1 MGTKPYL
8 LLCILPLTVFPHH
21 SRVAKFSIRLAMQLK
36 QTIPIA
42 LTAALAYAQ
51 DDSDSG
57 SSGMTNLTALLSST
71 DSLSSLNDLVGNYPD
86 FAATLASW
94 ENVTILAPSN
104 DALET
109 LMNSDA
115 GSMLDNDQFV
125 QSLLRYHVL
134 QSTVYASDITQAP
147 VFAPTYLNSSMYSNV
162 TGGQVVE
169 ARLEDDEVQFVSGLK
184 QVSTV
189 AQPNVNYTNG
199 VVHIIDEVLMIP
211 GNLTSTAQNANL
223 TAFLGA
229 AQNASVASTLLGA
242 EDLTIFAPSNAA
254 FQDIGTL
261 TGNLTMD
268 QLANILSYHVIEG
281 TVAYSSDLSNTSLTT
296 LQGDDVQITIA
307 NGSVMV
313 NNATVTN
320 ANILFAGGV
329 IHVIDQVL
337 NPNAN
342 SSSSSNSSSSDSAD
356 SDNAFGATSSA
367 SEVPFTSGQP
377 TPTTIITDLVTSTS
391 QVIIS
396 QTPTGGAGGA
406 GSESDNSESSSSSTG
421 AAWIAK
427 PTGAMG
433 AAALFGGAAFYAGM

>member
-1 MGTKPYL
+1 MGIPKL
-8 LLCILPLTVFPHH
+8 RILNVK
-21 SRVAKFSIRLAMQLK
+21 SAMQLK

-57 SSGMTNLTALLSST
+57 SGSSGMMNLTALLPST

-86 FAATLASW
+86 FAATLACW
-94 ENVTILAPSN
+94 EDVTILAPSN

-115 GSMLDNDQFV
+115 GSMLDNDEFV

-134 QSTVYASDITQAP
+134 NGTVYSSNITQTP
-147 VFAPTYLNSSMYSNV
+147 IFAPTYLNSSMYSNV
-162 TGGQVVE
+162 TGGQVVAAQMEDGE
-169 ARLEDDEVQFVSGLK
+169 AQFVSGLK

-189 AQPNVNYTNG
+189 SEANVNYTNG

-229 AQNASVASTLLGA
+229 ASNASVAETLLGS
-242 EDLTIFAPSNAA
+242 EDLTIFAPSNSA
-254 FQDIGTL
+254 FQDIGSL
-261 TGNLTMD
+261 TGNLTKDM
-268 QLANILSYHVIEG
+268 LADILSYHVIEG

-296 LQGDDVQITIA
+296 LQGDDVEITIA

-337 NPNAN
+337 NPNQM
-342 SSSSSNSSSSDSAD
+342 SSNSSSNSSD
-356 SDNAFGATSSA
+356 SDNAFGATSTA

-377 TPTTIITDLVTSTS
+377 TPTTTITDLVTSTS
-391 QVIIS
+391 QVIVS
-396 QTPTGGAGGA
+396 QTPAGGA
-406 GSESDNSESSSSSTG
+406 GNAGSDSSDSDSSSSSTDG
-421 AAWIAK
+421 AWIAK

-433 AAALFGGAAFYAGM
+433 AAALFGGAAFLAGM

>member
-1 MGTKPYL
+1 MGIPKL
-8 LLCILPLTVFPHH
+8 RILNVK
-21 SRVAKFSIRLAMQLK
+21 SAMQLK
-36 QTIPIA
+36 QTLPIA

-57 SSGMTNLTALLSST
+57 SGSSGMMNLTALLSGT

-134 QSTVYASDITQAP
+134 QSTVYASDITQTP

-169 ARLEDDEVQFVSGLK
+169 ARMQDDEVQFVSGLK

-199 VVHIIDEVLMIP
+199 VVHIIDDVLMIP

-229 AQNASVASTLLGA
+229 AVNASVASTLLGA

-254 FQDIGTL
+254 FQDIGSL
-261 TGNLTMD
+261 VGNLTMD

-296 LQGDDVQITIA
+296 LQGDDVEITIA
-307 NGSVMV
+307 DGAVMV
-313 NNATVTN
+313 NNATVVN

-337 NPNAN
+337 NPNQM
-342 SSSSSNSSSSDSAD
+342 SSSNSSSSG
-356 SDNAFGATSSA
+356 SDNAFGATTSA
-367 SEVPFTSGQP
+367 SEVPFTSGLP
-377 TPTTIITDLVTSTS
+377 TQTTTYTELMTTTDRV
-391 QVIIS
+391 VES
-396 QTPTGGAGGA
+396 QTPTGGAGNGD
-406 GSESDNSESSSSSTG
+406 SDSSDSDSDSSSSSTDG
-421 AAWIAK
+421 AWIAK

-433 AAALFGGAAFYAGM
+433 AAALFGGAAFLAGM

>member
-1 MGTKPYL
+1 MG
-8 LLCILPLTVFPHH
+8 
-21 SRVAKFSIRLAMQLK
+21 AMQLK

-51 DDSDSG
+51 DDSDSGSG

-86 FAATLASW
+86 FAAALASR
-94 ENVTILAPSN
+94 EDVTILAPSN

-115 GSMLDNDQFV
+115 ASMLDNDQFV
-125 QSLLRYHVL
+125 QALLNYHVING
-134 QSTVYASDITQAP
+134 TVYASNITQTP
-147 VFAPTYLNSSMYSNV
+147 IFAPTYLNSSMYSNV

-169 ARLEDDEVQFVSGLK
+169 ARREDGEVQFVSGLK

-229 AQNASVASTLLGA
+229 ASNASVAETLLGS
-242 EDLTIFAPSNAA
+242 EDLTIFAPSNSA
-254 FQDIGTL
+254 FQDIGSL
-261 TGNLTMD
+261 VGNITMD

-337 NPNAN
+337 NPNSN
-342 SSSSSNSSSSDSAD
+342 SSSSSSNSTSSGSDG
-356 SDNAFGATSSA
+356 DNAFGATSSA

-406 GSESDNSESSSSSTG
+406 GSESDNSDS
-421 AAWIAK
+421 
-427 PTGAMG
+427 
-433 AAALFGGAAFYAGM
+433 

>member
-1 MGTKPYL
+1 MG
-8 LLCILPLTVFPHH
+8 
-21 SRVAKFSIRLAMQLK
+21 RVAKFSIRLAMQLK

-57 SSGMTNLTALLSST
+57 SSGMSNLTALLSNT

-134 QSTVYASDITQAP
+134 QSTVYASDITQTP
-147 VFAPTYLNSSMYSNV
+147 IFAPTYLNSSMYSNV

-169 ARLEDDEVQFVSGLK
+169 ARMQDDEVQFVSGLK

-189 AQPNVNYTNG
+189 AQPNVNYTNC
-199 VVHIIDEVLMIP
+199 VVHIIDDVLMIP

-229 AQNASVASTLLGA
+229 AVNASVASTLLGA

-254 FQDIGTL
+254 FQDIGSL
-261 TGNLTMD
+261 VGNLTMD

-307 NGSVMV
+307 NGAVMV

-337 NPNAN
+337 NPNSN
-342 SSSSSNSSSSDSAD
+342 SSSSSSNSTSPDSD

-377 TPTTIITDLVTSTS
+377 TPTTTFTELVTSTS
-391 QVIIS
+391 QVIVS
-396 QTPTGGAGGA
+396 QTPNGGAGGA
-406 GSESDNSESSSSSTG
+406 DSDSSDSDSDSSSSSSED

-433 AAALFGGAAFYAGM
+433 AAALFGGAAFLAGM

>member
-1 MGTKPYL
+1 MDH
-8 LLCILPLTVFPHH
+8 F
-21 SRVAKFSIRLAMQLK
+21 RVEKFTTWGAMQLK

-57 SSGMTNLTALLSST
+57 SGSSGMMNLTALLSGT

-94 ENVTILAPSN
+94 EDVTILAPSN

-115 GSMLDNDQFV
+115 GSMLDNDEFV

-134 QSTVYASDITQAP
+134 NGTVYASNITQTP
-147 VFAPTYLNSSMYSNV
+147 IFAPTYLNSSMYSNV
-162 TGGQVVE
+162 TGGQVVAAQMEDGE
-169 ARLEDDEVQFVSGLK
+169 AQFVSGLK

-189 AQPNVNYTNG
+189 SEANVNYTNG

-229 AQNASVASTLLGA
+229 ASNASVAETLLGS
-242 EDLTIFAPSNAA
+242 EDLTIFAPSNSA
-254 FQDIGTL
+254 FQDIGSL

-268 QLANILSYHVIEG
+268 MLADILSYHVIEG

-296 LQGDDVQITIA
+296 LQGDDVEITIA

-337 NPNAN
+337 NPNQM
-342 SSSSSNSSSSDSAD
+342 SSNSSSNSSD
-356 SDNAFGATSSA
+356 SDNAFGATSTA

-377 TPTTIITDLVTSTS
+377 TPTTTITDLVTSTS
-391 QVIIS
+391 QVIVS
-396 QTPTGGAGGA
+396 QTPTGGAGNA
-406 GSESDNSESSSSSTG
+406 GSDSSDSDSSSSSTDG
-421 AAWIAK
+421 AWIAK

-433 AAALFGGAAFYAGM
+433 AAALFGGAAFLAGM

>member
-1 MGTKPYL
+1 MGIPKL
-8 LLCILPLTVFPHH
+8 RILNVK
-21 SRVAKFSIRLAMQLK
+21 SAMQLK

-51 DDSDSG
+51 DDSYSGSG
-57 SSGMTNLTALLSST
+57 SSGMTNLTALLSGT

-94 ENVTILAPSN
+94 EDVTILAPII

-109 LMNSDA
+109 LMTSDA
-115 GSMLDNDQFV
+115 GSMLDNDEFV

-134 QSTVYASDITQAP
+134 NGTVYSSNITQTP
-147 VFAPTYLNSSMYSNV
+147 IFAPTYLNSSMYSNV
-162 TGGQVVE
+162 TGGQVVAAQMEDGE
-169 ARLEDDEVQFVSGLK
+169 AQFVSGLK
-184 QVSTV
+184 QVSSV
-189 AQPNVNYTNG
+189 SEANVNYTNG

-229 AQNASVASTLLGA
+229 ASNASVAETLLGS
-242 EDLTIFAPSNAA
+242 EDLTIFAPSNSA
-254 FQDIGTL
+254 FQD
-261 TGNLTMD
+261 
-268 QLANILSYHVIEG
+268 IEG

-296 LQGDDVQITIA
+296 LQGDDVEITIA
-307 NGSVMV
+307 NGAVMV

-337 NPNAN
+337 NPN
-342 SSSSSNSSSSDSAD
+342 SSSSSNSSSSG

-377 TPTTIITDLVTSTS
+377 TQTTTYTELVTSTS

-396 QTPTGGAGGA
+396 QTPTGGAGG
-406 GSESDNSESSSSSTG
+406 GGSGNSDSSESMSSSTDG
-421 AAWIAK
+421 AWIAK

-433 AAALFGGAAFYAGM
+433 AAALF

>member
-1 MGTKPYL
+1 MGSTKPYL

-134 QSTVYASDITQAP
+134 QSTVYASDITQTP

-169 ARLEDDEVQFVSGLK
+169 ARMQDDEAQFVSGLK

-199 VVHIIDEVLMIP
+199 VVHIIDDVLMIP

-254 FQDIGTL
+254 FQDIGSL
-261 TGNLTMD
+261 VGNLTMD

-296 LQGDDVQITIA
+296 LQGDDVEITIA
-307 NGSVMV
+307 NGAVMV

-337 NPNAN
+337 NPN
-342 SSSSSNSSSSDSAD
+342 SSSSSNSSSSG

-377 TPTTIITDLVTSTS
+377 TQTTTYTELVTSTS

-406 GSESDNSESSSSSTG
+406 GSGSGNSDSSESMSSSTDG
-421 AAWIAK
+421 AWIAK

-433 AAALFGGAAFYAGM
+433 AAALFGGAAFLAGM

>member
-1 MGTKPYL
+1 
-8 LLCILPLTVFPHH
+8 
-21 SRVAKFSIRLAMQLK
+21 MQLK

-51 DDSDSG
+51 EDSGSG

-104 DALET
+104 DALQT

-134 QSTVYASDITQAP
+134 QSTVYASDITQTP
-147 VFAPTYLNSSMYSNV
+147 IFAPTYLNSSMYSNV

-169 ARLEDDEVQFVSGLK
+169 ARMQDDEVQFVSGLK

-229 AQNASVASTLLGA
+229 AENASVASTLLGA
-242 EDLTIFAPSNAA
+242 EDLTIFAPSNSA
-254 FQDIGTL
+254 FQDIGSL
-261 TGNLTMD
+261 VGNLTME
-268 QLANILSYHVIEG
+268 QLANILSYHVING
-281 TVAYSSDLSNTSLTT
+281 TVAYSSDLSNTSLPT
-296 LQGDDVQITIA
+296 LEGSDVQITIS

-337 NPNAN
+337 NPNSN
-342 SSSSSNSSSSDSAD
+342 SSSSSNSTSSGSNN
-356 SDNAFGATSSA
+356 DNAFGATSSA
-367 SEVPFTSGQP
+367 SDVPFTSGQP
-377 TPTTIITDLVTSTS
+377 APTTTYTQLVTSTS

-406 GSESDNSESSSSSTG
+406 NSDSSGSSSSSTG

-427 PTGAMG
+427 PTGAVG

>member
-1 MGTKPYL
+1 MG
-8 LLCILPLTVFPHH
+8 HH
-21 SRVAKFSIRLAMQLK
+21 SRVVKFSIRLAMQLK

-51 DDSDSG
+51 EDSGSG

-94 ENVTILAPSN
+94 EDVTILAPSN

-115 GSMLDNDQFV
+115 GSMLDNDEFV

-134 QSTVYASDITQAP
+134 NGTVYSSNITQTP
-147 VFAPTYLNSSMYSNV
+147 IFAPTYLNSSMYSNV
-162 TGGQVVE
+162 TGGQVVA

-199 VVHIIDEVLMIP
+199 VVHIIDDVLMIP

-229 AQNASVASTLLGA
+229 AENASVASTLLGA
-242 EDLTIFAPSNAA
+242 EDLTIFAPSNSA
-254 FQDIGTL
+254 FQDIGSL
-261 TGNLTMD
+261 VGNLTME
-268 QLANILSYHVIEG
+268 QLANILSYHVING
-281 TVAYSSDLSNTSLTT
+281 TVAYSSDLSNTSLPT
-296 LQGDDVQITIA
+296 LEGSDVQITIS

-337 NPNAN
+337 NPNSN
-342 SSSSSNSSSSDSAD
+342 SSSSSNSTSSGSNN
-356 SDNAFGATSSA
+356 DNAFGATSSA
-367 SEVPFTSGQP
+367 SDVPFTSGQP
-377 TPTTIITDLVTSTS
+377 APTTTYTQLVTSTS

-406 GSESDNSESSSSSTG
+406 NSDSSGSSSSSTG

-427 PTGAMG
+427 PTGAVG

>member
-1 MGTKPYL
+1 MGIPKL
-8 LLCILPLTVFPHH
+8 RILNVK
-21 SRVAKFSIRLAMQLK
+21 SAMQLK

-57 SSGMTNLTALLSST
+57 SGSSGMMNLTALLSST

-134 QSTVYASDITQAP
+134 QSTVYASDITQTP
-147 VFAPTYLNSSMYSNV
+147 VFAPTYLNSTMYSNV

-169 ARLEDDEVQFVSGLK
+169 ARMQDNEVQFVSGLK

-189 AQPNVNYTNG
+189 AQPNVNYTNS
-199 VVHIIDEVLMIP
+199 VVHIIDDVLMIP

-229 AQNASVASTLLGA
+229 AVNASVASTLLGA

-254 FQDIGTL
+254 FQDIGSL
-261 TGNLTMD
+261 VGNLTMD

-337 NPNAN
+337 NPNSN
-342 SSSSSNSSSSDSAD
+342 SSSSSSNSNSSSSG

-377 TPTTIITDLVTSTS
+377 TQTTTYTELVTSTS

-406 GSESDNSESSSSSTG
+406 GSGSGNSDSSESMSSSTDG
-421 AAWIAK
+421 AWIAK

-433 AAALFGGAAFYAGM
+433 AAALFGGAAFLAGM

>member
-134 QSTVYASDITQAP
+134 QSTVYASDITQTP

-169 ARLEDDEVQFVSGLK
+169 ARMQDDEVQFVSGLK

-199 VVHIIDEVLMIP
+199 VVHIIDDVLMIP
-211 GNLTSTAQNANL
+211 GNLSSTAQNANL

-337 NPNAN
+337 NPNSN
-342 SSSSSNSSSSDSAD
+342 SSSSSSNSTSSDSD

-406 GSESDNSESSSSSTG
+406 GSESDNSDSSSSSTG

>member
-1 MGTKPYL
+1 MGIPKL
-8 LLCILPLTVFPHH
+8 RIL
-21 SRVAKFSIRLAMQLK
+21 SIRSIMQLK

-57 SSGMTNLTALLSST
+57 SGSSGMMNLTALLSST

-86 FAATLASW
+86 FAAALASR
-94 ENVTILAPSN
+94 EDVTILAPSN

-125 QSLLRYHVL
+125 QSLLRYLVL
-134 QSTVYASDITQAP
+134 QSTVYASDITQTP

-169 ARLEDDEVQFVSGLK
+169 ARREDGEVQFVSGLK

-337 NPNAN
+337 NPNSN
-342 SSSSSNSSSSDSAD
+342 SSSSSSNSSD
-356 SDNAFGATSSA
+356 SDNAFGATSTA

-377 TPTTIITDLVTSTS
+377 TPTTTITELVTSTS
-391 QVIIS
+391 QVIVS
-396 QTPTGGAGGA
+396 QTPTGGAGNA
-406 GSESDNSESSSSSTG
+406 DSDSSDSNSDSSSSSTDG
-421 AAWIAK
+421 AWIAK

-433 AAALFGGAAFYAGM
+433 AAALFGGAAFLAGM

>member
-1 MGTKPYL
+1 
-8 LLCILPLTVFPHH
+8 
-21 SRVAKFSIRLAMQLK
+21 MQLK
-36 QTIPIA
+36 QILPIA

-51 DDSDSG
+51 DGSDSGSG

-86 FAATLASW
+86 FAAALASR
-94 ENVTILAPSN
+94 EDVTILAPSN

-115 GSMLDNDQFV
+115 ASMLDNDQFV
-125 QSLLRYHVL
+125 QALLNYHVING
-134 QSTVYASDITQAP
+134 TVYASNITQTP
-147 VFAPTYLNSSMYSNV
+147 IFAPTYLNSSMYSNV

-169 ARLEDDEVQFVSGLK
+169 ARREDGEVQFVSGLK

-229 AQNASVASTLLGA
+229 AQNASIASTLLGA

-254 FQDIGTL
+254 FQDIGSL
-261 TGNLTMD
+261 TGNLTME
-268 QLANILSYHVIEG
+268 QLANILSYHVING
-281 TVAYSSDLSNTSLTT
+281 TVAYTSDLSNTSLPT
-296 LQGDDVQITIA
+296 LEGSDVQITIS

-320 ANILFAGGV
+320 ANILFSGGV

-337 NPNAN
+337 NPN
-342 SSSSSNSSSSDSAD
+342 STSGSSSNSSSSG
-356 SDNAFGATSSA
+356 SDNENAFGATSSA
-367 SEVPFTSGQP
+367 SNVPFTSGQP
-377 TPTTIITDLVTSTS
+377 APTTTYTELVTSTS

-406 GSESDNSESSSSSTG
+406 SGAGSDSGNSDSSSSSTG

>member
-1 MGTKPYL
+1 
-8 LLCILPLTVFPHH
+8 
-21 SRVAKFSIRLAMQLK
+21 MQLK

-51 DDSDSG
+51 DDSDSGSG

-86 FAATLASW
+86 FAAALASR
-94 ENVTILAPSN
+94 EDVTILAPSN

-115 GSMLDNDQFV
+115 ASMLDNDQFV
-125 QSLLRYHVL
+125 QALLNYHVING
-134 QSTVYASDITQAP
+134 TVYASNITQTP
-147 VFAPTYLNSSMYSNV
+147 IFAPTYLNSSMYSNV

-169 ARLEDDEVQFVSGLK
+169 ARREDGEVQFVSGLK

-229 AQNASVASTLLGA
+229 AQNASVAQTLLGA
-242 EDLTIFAPSNAA
+242 EDLTIFAPSNSA
-254 FQDIGTL
+254 FQDIGSL
-261 TGNLTMD
+261 LGNITMD

-342 SSSSSNSSSSDSAD
+342 SSSSSNSSSSDSG

-377 TPTTIITDLVTSTS
+377 APTTTYTELVTSTS

-396 QTPTGGAGGA
+396 QTPTGGAGNA
-406 GSESDNSESSSSSTG
+406 DSDSSDSDSSDSSSSSTDG
-421 AAWIAK
+421 AWIAK

-433 AAALFGGAAFYAGM
+433 AAALFGGAAFLAGM

>member
-1 MGTKPYL
+1 MGIPKL
-8 LLCILPLTVFPHH
+8 RILNVK
-21 SRVAKFSIRLAMQLK
+21 SAMQLK
-36 QTIPIA
+36 QTLPIA
-42 LTAALAYAQ
+42 LTAALALAYAQ
-51 DDSDSG
+51 EDSGSG
-57 SSGMTNLTALLSST
+57 SSGMTNLTSLLSST

-134 QSTVYASDITQAP
+134 QSTVYASDITQTP

-169 ARLEDDEVQFVSGLK
+169 ARMQDDEVQFVSGLK

-199 VVHIIDEVLMIP
+199 VVHIIDDVLMIP

-229 AQNASVASTLLGA
+229 AVNASVASTLLGA

-254 FQDIGTL
+254 FQDIGSL
-261 TGNLTMD
+261 VGNLTMD

-296 LQGDDVQITIA
+296 LQGDDVEITIA
-307 NGSVMV
+307 DGAVMV
-313 NNATVTN
+313 NNATVVN

-337 NPNAN
+337 NPNQM
-342 SSSSSNSSSSDSAD
+342 SSSNSSSTG
-356 SDNAFGATSSA
+356 SDNAFGATTSA
-367 SEVPFTSGQP
+367 SEVPFTSGLP
-377 TPTTIITDLVTSTS
+377 TQTTTYTELMTTTDRV
-391 QVIIS
+391 VES
-396 QTPTGGAGGA
+396 QTPTGGAGNGD
-406 GSESDNSESSSSSTG
+406 SDSSDSDSDSSSSSTDG
-421 AAWIAK
+421 AWIAK

-433 AAALFGGAAFYAGM
+433 AAALFGGAAFLAGM

>member
-1 MGTKPYL
+1 MGE
-8 LLCILPLTVFPHH
+8 
-21 SRVAKFSIRLAMQLK
+21 
-36 QTIPIA
+36 
-42 LTAALAYAQ
+42 
-51 DDSDSG
+51 DSGSG

-134 QSTVYASDITQAP
+134 QSTVYASDITQTP

-169 ARLEDDEVQFVSGLK
+169 ARMQDDEVQFVSGLK

-199 VVHIIDEVLMIP
+199 VVHIIDDVLMIP

-229 AQNASVASTLLGA
+229 AQNASVASTLLGS

-254 FQDIGTL
+254 FQDIGSL
-261 TGNLTMD
+261 VGNLTMD

-296 LQGDDVQITIA
+296 LQGDDVEITIA
-307 NGSVMV
+307 NGAVMV

-337 NPNAN
+337 NPN
-342 SSSSSNSSSSDSAD
+342 SKSSSNSSSSG

-377 TPTTIITDLVTSTS
+377 TQTTTYTELMTTTDRV
-391 QVIIS
+391 VES
-396 QTPTGGAGGA
+396 QTPNGGAGGA
-406 GSESDNSESSSSSTG
+406 DSDSSDSDSDSSSSSSED

-433 AAALFGGAAFYAGM
+433 AAALFGGAALLAGM

>member
-1 MGTKPYL
+1 
-8 LLCILPLTVFPHH
+8 
-21 SRVAKFSIRLAMQLK
+21 MQLK

-51 DDSDSG
+51 DDSDSGSG

-86 FAATLASW
+86 FAAALASR
-94 ENVTILAPSN
+94 EDVTILAPSN

-115 GSMLDNDQFV
+115 ASMLDNDQFV
-125 QSLLRYHVL
+125 QALLNYHVING
-134 QSTVYASDITQAP
+134 TVYASNITQTP
-147 VFAPTYLNSSMYSNV
+147 IFAPTYLNSSMYSNV

-169 ARLEDDEVQFVSGLK
+169 ARREDGEVQFVSGLK

-189 AQPNVNYTNG
+189 AQRNVNYTNG

-229 AQNASVASTLLGA
+229 AQNASVAQTLLGA
-242 EDLTIFAPSNAA
+242 EDLTIFAPSNSA
-254 FQDIGTL
+254 FQDIGSL
-261 TGNLTMD
+261 LGNITMD

-342 SSSSSNSSSSDSAD
+342 SSSSSNSSSSDSG

-377 TPTTIITDLVTSTS
+377 APTTTYTELVTSTS

-396 QTPTGGAGGA
+396 QTPTGGAGNA
-406 GSESDNSESSSSSTG
+406 DSDSSDSDSSDSSSSSTDG
-421 AAWIAK
+421 AWIAK

-433 AAALFGGAAFYAGM
+433 AAALFGGAAFLAGM

>member
-1 MGTKPYL
+1 MGK
-8 LLCILPLTVFPHH
+8 VVQFN
-21 SRVAKFSIRLAMQLK
+21 IRLAMQLK

-51 DDSDSG
+51 EDSGSG

-134 QSTVYASDITQAP
+134 QSTVYASDITQTP

-169 ARLEDDEVQFVSGLK
+169 ARMQDDEVQFVSGLK

-199 VVHIIDEVLMIP
+199 VVHIIDDVLMIP

-229 AQNASVASTLLGA
+229 AENASVASTLLGA
-242 EDLTIFAPSNAA
+242 EDLTIFAPSNSA
-254 FQDIGTL
+254 FQDIGSL
-261 TGNLTMD
+261 TSNLTMD

-296 LQGDDVQITIA
+296 LQGDDVEITIA

-337 NPNAN
+337 NPNSN
-342 SSSSSNSSSSDSAD
+342 SSSSSSNSSSSDSD

-377 TPTTIITDLVTSTS
+377 TPTTTFTELVTSTS
-391 QVIIS
+391 QVIVS
-396 QTPTGGAGGA
+396 QTPTGGAGA
-406 GSESDNSESSSSSTG
+406 DSDSSDSDSDSTSSSED

-427 PTGAMG
+427 PTGAM
-433 AAALFGGAAFYAGM
+433 

>member
-1 MGTKPYL
+1 MGIPKL
-8 LLCILPLTVFPHH
+8 RILNVK
-21 SRVAKFSIRLAMQLK
+21 SAMQLK
-36 QTIPIA
+36 QTLPIA

-57 SSGMTNLTALLSST
+57 SGSSGMMNLTALLSST

-134 QSTVYASDITQAP
+134 QSTVYASDITQTP
-147 VFAPTYLNSSMYSNV
+147 VFAPTYLNRSMYSNV

-169 ARLEDDEVQFVSGLK
+169 ARMQDDEVQFVSGLK

-199 VVHIIDEVLMIP
+199 VVHIIDDVLMIP

-229 AQNASVASTLLGA
+229 AVNASVASTLLGA

-254 FQDIGTL
+254 FQDIGSL
-261 TGNLTMD
+261 VGNLTMD

-296 LQGDDVQITIA
+296 LQGDDVEITIA
-307 NGSVMV
+307 DGAVMV
-313 NNATVTN
+313 NNATVVN

-337 NPNAN
+337 NPNQM
-342 SSSSSNSSSSDSAD
+342 SSSNSSSTG
-356 SDNAFGATSSA
+356 SDNAFGATTSA
-367 SEVPFTSGQP
+367 SEVPFTSGLP
-377 TPTTIITDLVTSTS
+377 TQTTTYTELMTTTDRV
-391 QVIIS
+391 VES
-396 QTPTGGAGGA
+396 QTPTGGAGNGD
-406 GSESDNSESSSSSTG
+406 SDSSDSDSDSSSSSTDG
-421 AAWIAK
+421 AWIAK

-433 AAALFGGAAFYAGM
+433 AAALFGGAAFLAGM

>member
-1 MGTKPYL
+1 MG
-8 LLCILPLTVFPHH
+8 
-21 SRVAKFSIRLAMQLK
+21 
-36 QTIPIA
+36 
-42 LTAALAYAQ
+42 
-51 DDSDSG
+51 
-57 SSGMTNLTALLSST
+57 
-71 DSLSSLNDLVGNYPD
+71 SLSSLNDLVGNYPD

-134 QSTVYASDITQAP
+134 QSTVYASDITQTP

-169 ARLEDDEVQFVSGLK
+169 ARMQDDEVQFVSGLK

-199 VVHIIDEVLMIP
+199 VVHIIDDVLMIP
-211 GNLTSTAQNANL
+211 GNLSSTAQNANL

-242 EDLTIFAPSNAA
+242 EDLTIFAPSNSA
-254 FQDIGTL
+254 FQDIGSL
-261 TGNLTMD
+261 TSNLTMD

-296 LQGDDVQITIA
+296 LQGDDVEITIA
-307 NGSVMV
+307 DGAVMV
-313 NNATVTN
+313 NNATVVN

-337 NPNAN
+337 NPNQM
-342 SSSSSNSSSSDSAD
+342 SSSNSSSSG
-356 SDNAFGATSSA
+356 SDNAFGATTSA
-367 SEVPFTSGQP
+367 SEVPFTSGLP
-377 TPTTIITDLVTSTS
+377 TQTTTYTELMPTTDRV
-391 QVIIS
+391 VES
-396 QTPTGGAGGA
+396 QTPTGGAGNGD
-406 GSESDNSESSSSSTG
+406 SDSSDSDSDSSSSSTDG
-421 AAWIAK
+421 AWIAK

-433 AAALFGGAAFYAGM
+433 AAALFGGAAFLAGM

>member
-1 MGTKPYL
+1 MGIPKL
-8 LLCILPLTVFPHH
+8 RILNVK
-21 SRVAKFSIRLAMQLK
+21 SAMQLK

-57 SSGMTNLTALLSST
+57 SGSSGMMNLTALLSGT

-94 ENVTILAPSN
+94 EDVTILAPSN

-115 GSMLDNDQFV
+115 GSMLDNDEFV

-134 QSTVYASDITQAP
+134 NGTVYSSNITQTP
-147 VFAPTYLNSSMYSNV
+147 IFAPTYLNSSMYSNV
-162 TGGQVVE
+162 TGGQVVAAQMEDGE
-169 ARLEDDEVQFVSGLK
+169 AQFVSGLK

-189 AQPNVNYTNG
+189 SEANVNYTNG

-229 AQNASVASTLLGA
+229 ASNASVAETLLGS
-242 EDLTIFAPSNAA
+242 EDLTIFAPSNGA
-254 FQDIGTL
+254 FQDIGSL

-268 QLANILSYHVIEG
+268 MLADILSYHVIEG

-296 LQGDDVQITIA
+296 LQGDDVEITIA

-337 NPNAN
+337 NPNQMS
-342 SSSSSNSSSSDSAD
+342 SSSSSNAG
-356 SDNAFGATSSA
+356 SDNAFGATTSA
-367 SEVPFTSGQP
+367 SEVPFTSGLP
-377 TPTTIITDLVTSTS
+377 TQTTTYTELMTTTDRV
-391 QVIIS
+391 VES
-396 QTPTGGAGGA
+396 QTPTGGAGNGD
-406 GSESDNSESSSSSTG
+406 SDSSDSDSDSSSSSTDG
-421 AAWIAK
+421 AWIAK

-433 AAALFGGAAFYAGM
+433 AAALFGGAAFLAGM

>member
-1 MGTKPYL
+1 MGIPKL
-8 LLCILPLTVFPHH
+8 RIL
-21 SRVAKFSIRLAMQLK
+21 SIRSIMQLK
-36 QTIPIA
+36 QTLSIA

-51 DDSDSG
+51 DGSDSGSG

-86 FAATLASW
+86 FAAALASR
-94 ENVTILAPSN
+94 EDVTILAPSN

-115 GSMLDNDQFV
+115 ASMLDNDQFV
-125 QSLLRYHVL
+125 QALLNYHVING
-134 QSTVYASDITQAP
+134 TVYASNITQTP
-147 VFAPTYLNSSMYSNV
+147 IFAPTYLNSSMYSNV

-169 ARLEDDEVQFVSGLK
+169 ARREDGEVQFVSGLK

-199 VVHIIDEVLMIP
+199 VVHIIDDVLMIP

-229 AQNASVASTLLGA
+229 AENASVASTLLGA
-242 EDLTIFAPSNAA
+242 EDLTIFAPSNSA
-254 FQDIGTL
+254 FQDIGSL
-261 TGNLTMD
+261 VGNLTME
-268 QLANILSYHVIEG
+268 QLANILSYHVING
-281 TVAYSSDLSNTSLTT
+281 TVAYSSDLSNTSLPT
-296 LQGDDVQITIA
+296 LEGSDVQITIS

-337 NPNAN
+337 NPNSN
-342 SSSSSNSSSSDSAD
+342 SSSSSNSTSSGSNN
-356 SDNAFGATSSA
+356 DNAFGATSSA
-367 SEVPFTSGQP
+367 SDVPFTSGQP
-377 TPTTIITDLVTSTS
+377 APTTTYTQLVTSTS

-406 GSESDNSESSSSSTG
+406 NSDSSGSSSSSTG

-427 PTGAMG
+427 PTGAVG

>member
-1 MGTKPYL
+1 
-8 LLCILPLTVFPHH
+8 
-21 SRVAKFSIRLAMQLK
+21 
-36 QTIPIA
+36 
-42 LTAALAYAQ
+42 
-51 DDSDSG
+51 
-57 SSGMTNLTALLSST
+57 
-71 DSLSSLNDLVGNYPD
+71 
-86 FAATLASW
+86 
-94 ENVTILAPSN
+94 
-104 DALET
+104 
-109 LMNSDA
+109 
-115 GSMLDNDQFV
+115 
-125 QSLLRYHVL
+125 
-134 QSTVYASDITQAP
+134 
-147 VFAPTYLNSSMYSNV
+147 MYSNV

-169 ARLEDDEVQFVSGLK
+169 ARMQDDEVQFVSGLK

-199 VVHIIDEVLMIP
+199 VVHIIDDVLMIP

-229 AQNASVASTLLGA
+229 AENASVASTLLGA

-254 FQDIGTL
+254 FQDIGSL

-296 LQGDDVQITIA
+296 LQGDDVEITIA

-337 NPNAN
+337 NPNQM
-342 SSSSSNSSSSDSAD
+342 SSNSSSNSSD
-356 SDNAFGATSSA
+356 SDNAFGATSTA

-377 TPTTIITDLVTSTS
+377 TPTTTITDLVTSTS
-391 QVIIS
+391 QVIVS
-396 QTPTGGAGGA
+396 QTPTGGAGNA
-406 GSESDNSESSSSSTG
+406 GSDSSDSDSSSSSTDG
-421 AAWIAK
+421 AWIAK

-433 AAALFGGAAFYAGM
+433 AAALFGGAAFLAGM

>member
-1 MGTKPYL
+1 MG
-8 LLCILPLTVFPHH
+8 
-21 SRVAKFSIRLAMQLK
+21 K
-36 QTIPIA
+36 QTLPIA

-51 DDSDSG
+51 DGSDSGSG
-57 SSGMTNLTALLSST
+57 SSGMMNLTALLSST

-86 FAATLASW
+86 FAAALASR
-94 ENVTILAPSN
+94 EDVTILAPSN

-115 GSMLDNDQFV
+115 ASMLDNDQFV
-125 QSLLRYHVL
+125 QALLNYHVING
-134 QSTVYASDITQAP
+134 TVYASNITQTP
-147 VFAPTYLNSSMYSNV
+147 IFAPTYLNNSMYSNV

-169 ARLEDDEVQFVSGLK
+169 ARREDGEVQFVSGLK

-229 AQNASVASTLLGA
+229 AQNASVAQTLLGA
-242 EDLTIFAPSNAA
+242 EDLTIFAPSNSA
-254 FQDIGTL
+254 FQDIGSL
-261 TGNLTMD
+261 VGNITMD
-268 QLANILSYHVIEG
+268 MLADILSYHVING
-281 TVAYSSDLSNTSLTT
+281 TVAYSSDLSNTSLPT
-296 LQGDDVQITIA
+296 LEGSDVQITIA

-337 NPNAN
+337 NPNSN
-342 SSSSSNSSSSDSAD
+342 SSSSSSNSTSSDSD

-377 TPTTIITDLVTSTS
+377 TPTTTFTELVTSTS
-391 QVIIS
+391 QVIVS
-396 QTPTGGAGGA
+396 QTPNGGAGGA
-406 GSESDNSESSSSSTG
+406 DSDSSDSDSDSSSSSSED

-433 AAALFGGAAFYAGM
+433 AAALFGGAAFLAGMEGAEEL

>member
-1 MGTKPYL
+1 MGPSHS
-8 LLCILPLTVFPHH
+8 PFEFFHH
-21 SRVAKFSIRLAMQLK
+21 PKIVQLSIRSIMQLK
-36 QTIPIA
+36 QTLPIA

-51 DDSDSG
+51 DGSDSGSG
-57 SSGMTNLTALLSST
+57 SSGMMNLTALLSST

-86 FAATLASW
+86 FAAALASR
-94 ENVTILAPSN
+94 EDATILAPSN

-115 GSMLDNDQFV
+115 ASMLDNDQFV
-125 QSLLRYHVL
+125 
-134 QSTVYASDITQAP
+134 
-147 VFAPTYLNSSMYSNV
+147 
-162 TGGQVVE
+162 E
-169 ARLEDDEVQFVSGLK
+169 ARREDGEVQFVSGLK

-199 VVHIIDEVLMIP
+199 VVHIIDDVLMIP
-211 GNLTSTAQNANL
+211 GNLSSTAQNANL

-337 NPNAN
+337 NPNSN
-342 SSSSSNSSSSDSAD
+342 SSSSSSNSTSSGSDG
-356 SDNAFGATSSA
+356 DNAFGATSSA

-396 QTPTGGAGGA
+396 QTPTGSAGGA
-406 GSESDNSESSSSSTG
+406 GSESDNSDSSSSSTG

>member
-1 MGTKPYL
+1 MDPKIVQL
-8 LLCILPLTVFPHH
+8 
-21 SRVAKFSIRLAMQLK
+21 SIRSIMQLK
-36 QTIPIA
+36 QTLPIA

-51 DDSDSG
+51 DGSDSGSG
-57 SSGMTNLTALLSST
+57 SSGMMNLTALLSST

-86 FAATLASW
+86 FAAALASR
-94 ENVTILAPSN
+94 EDATILAPSN

-115 GSMLDNDQFV
+115 ASMLDNDQFV
-125 QSLLRYHVL
+125 QALLNYHVING
-134 QSTVYASDITQAP
+134 TVYASNITQTP
-147 VFAPTYLNSSMYSNV
+147 IFAPTYLNSSMYSNV

-169 ARLEDDEVQFVSGLK
+169 ARREDGEVQFVSGLK

-229 AQNASVASTLLGA
+229 AQNASIAQTLLGA
-242 EDLTIFAPSNAA
+242 EDLTIFAPSNSA
-254 FQDIGTL
+254 FQDIGSL
-261 TGNLTMD
+261 LGNITMD

-296 LQGDDVQITIA
+296 LQGDDVEITIA
-307 NGSVMV
+307 NGAVMV

-337 NPNAN
+337 NPN
-342 SSSSSNSSSSDSAD
+342 SSSSSNSSSSG

-377 TPTTIITDLVTSTS
+377 TQTTTYTELVTSTS

-406 GSESDNSESSSSSTG
+406 GSGSGNSDSSESMSSSTDG
-421 AAWIAK
+421 AWIAK

-433 AAALFGGAAFYAGM
+433 AAALFGGAAFLAGM

>member
-1 MGTKPYL
+1 MG
-8 LLCILPLTVFPHH
+8 
-21 SRVAKFSIRLAMQLK
+21 
-36 QTIPIA
+36 
-42 LTAALAYAQ
+42 
-51 DDSDSG
+51 
-57 SSGMTNLTALLSST
+57 N
-71 DSLSSLNDLVGNYPD
+71 
-86 FAATLASW
+86 
-94 ENVTILAPSN
+94 
-104 DALET
+104 
-109 LMNSDA
+109 
-115 GSMLDNDQFV
+115 
-125 QSLLRYHVL
+125 
-134 QSTVYASDITQAP
+134 ITQTP
-147 VFAPTYLNSSMYSNV
+147 IFAPTYLNSSMYSNV

-169 ARLEDDEVQFVSGLK
+169 ARMQDDEVQFVSGLK

-313 NNATVTN
+313 NNATVPN

-337 NPNAN
+337 NPNSN
-342 SSSSSNSSSSDSAD
+342 SSSSSSNSTSSD
-356 SDNAFGATSSA
+356 AFGATTSA
-367 SEVPFTSGQP
+367 SEVPFTSGLP
-377 TPTTIITDLVTSTS
+377 TQTTTYTELMTTTDRV
-391 QVIIS
+391 VES
-396 QTPTGGAGGA
+396 QTPTGGAGNGDSDS
-406 GSESDNSESSSSSTG
+406 GNSDSSESMSSSTDG
-421 AAWIAK
+421 AWIAK

-433 AAALFGGAAFYAGM
+433 AAALFGGAAFLAGM

>member
-1 MGTKPYL
+1 MGIPKL
-8 LLCILPLTVFPHH
+8 RILNVK
-21 SRVAKFSIRLAMQLK
+21 SAMQLK

-57 SSGMTNLTALLSST
+57 SGSSGMMNLTALLSGT

-94 ENVTILAPSN
+94 EDVTILAPSN

-115 GSMLDNDQFV
+115 ASMLENDEFV

-134 QSTVYASDITQAP
+134 NGSVYASNITQTP
-147 VFAPTYLNSSMYSNV
+147 IFAPTYLNSSMYSNV
-162 TGGQVVE
+162 TGGQVVAARMEDGE
-169 ARLEDDEVQFVSGLK
+169 AQFVSGLK

-189 AQPNVNYTNG
+189 SEANVNYTNG

-229 AQNASVASTLLGA
+229 ASNASVAETLLGS
-242 EDLTIFAPSNAA
+242 EDLTIFAPSNSA
-254 FQDIGTL
+254 FQDIGSL

-268 QLANILSYHVIEG
+268 MLADILSYHVIEG

-296 LQGDDVQITIA
+296 LQGDDVEITIA

-337 NPNAN
+337 NPNSN
-342 SSSSSNSSSSDSAD
+342 SSSSSSNSTSSDSD
-356 SDNAFGATSSA
+356 SGATSA

-377 TPTTIITDLVTSTS
+377 TQTTTYTELMTTTDRV
-391 QVIIS
+391 VES
-396 QTPTGGAGGA
+396 QTPTGGAGNGD
-406 GSESDNSESSSSSTG
+406 SDSSDSDSDSSSSSTDG
-421 AAWIAK
+421 AWIAK

-433 AAALFGGAAFYAGM
+433 AAALFGGAAFLAGM